1 MFIILKN
8 KKFINIKFF
17 IKNIID
23 LIFLLTLR
31 NMLNKISILI
41 GKKLGQIFI
50 DAVKEQGG
58 EEVVLETEVVN

>member
-1 MFIILKN
+1 
-8 KKFINIKFF
+8 
-17 IKNIID
+17 
-23 LIFLLTLR
+23 
-31 NMLNKISILI
+31 MLNKISILI